1 MLYIIRR
8 KIMCNGKSMKMS
20 GKVRDSTRHASY
32 PGNILI
38 RCAGWYFCN
47 T

>member
-20 GKVRDSTRHASY
+20 GKVKRLHKTRFLSRQHFDTMCRVVF
-32 PGNILI
+32 L
-38 RCAGWYFCN
+38 
-47 T
+47 